1 MKLLDLIQRTSN
13 PEPWSEGDNIP
24 WNDPDFSKRMLK
36 EHLSQDHD
44 AASRKF
50 ERIDQHIQWIH
61 HHALGEKTGKILDL
75 GCGPGLYANRL
86 AKLGHQCV
94 GIDYSPASI
103 AYAKETAQEENN
115 VCRFIKGDIRQVKY
129 GDGYDAA
136 MLIFGELNIFRP
148 SDAQLILTKIH
159 QALKPGGALILEPHT
174 YEILEILGKKSPSW
188 YSQESSV
195 FSEKPHLV
203 LEEYFWDSTRQ
214 TTTNRYFIVDATTGT
229 VVRYA
234 RSLQAYTESQ
244 YQELLEACG
253 YENIRFYPS
262 LIGTPD
268 PGQKALIA
276 VLAQKGQP

>member
-1 MKLLDLIQRTSN
+1 MQLIDLTNRTSN

-24 WNDPDFSKRMLK
+24 WNNPDFSKRMLK

-50 ERIDQHIQWIH
+50 ERIDQHVQWIH
-61 HHALGEKTGKILDL
+61 YYALSGKPGKILDL

-103 AYAKETAQEENN
+103 AYATETAQKENTG
-115 VCRFIKGDIRQVKY
+115 CRFIEADIRQAEY
-129 GDGYDAA
+129 GQGYDTA
-136 MLIFGELNIFRP
+136 MLIYGEFNVFRP
-148 SDAQLILTKIH
+148 ADIQIILTKMH
-159 QALKPGGALILEPHT
+159 QALKPGGTLILEPHT
-174 YEILEILGKKSPSW
+174 FEAVQGWGTKLPSW
-188 YSQESSV
+188 YSQQSGL
-195 FSEKPHLV
+195 FSENPHLV
-203 LEEYFWDSTRQ
+203 LEEYFWDSACQ
-214 TTTNRYFIVDATTGT
+214 TTTNRYFIVDATTGN

-234 RSLQAYTESQ
+234 QSVQAYSQSQ
-244 YQELLEACG
+244 YQELLETCG